1 MKAVKLR
8 SVETAIQDSRVREER
23 AHLIQARSFL
33 SSRSTLD
40 SVLLDITVLLLTQCP
55 FRVEKAATK
64 MCRARTTLLVS
75 HVRLAITAMRRACR
89 MDSPL
94 NVSLAFSALKDNAIR
109 SLDPV
114 PRAISVLKVQ
124 IEKYHVQAVP
134 TKREKEVDSVSP
146 VRKDIT
152 VLLLSHPPTL
162 ALSSRLRAPRLTTAK
177 KVLLFLLRVLM
188 APTAPLRS

>member
-1 MKAVKLR
+1 MLN
-8 SVETAIQDSRVREER
+8 I
-23 AHLIQARSFL
+23 
-33 SSRSTLD
+33 
-40 SVLLDITVLLLTQCP
+40 SVLLVTTVILVP
-55 FRVEKAATK
+55 
-64 MCRARTTLLVS
+64 TTPLLV
-75 HVRLAITAMRRACR
+75 L
-89 MDSPL
+89 
-94 NVSLAFSALKDNAIR
+94 
-109 SLDPV
+109 
-114 PRAISVLKVQ
+114 Q
-124 IEKYHVQAVP
+124 VP